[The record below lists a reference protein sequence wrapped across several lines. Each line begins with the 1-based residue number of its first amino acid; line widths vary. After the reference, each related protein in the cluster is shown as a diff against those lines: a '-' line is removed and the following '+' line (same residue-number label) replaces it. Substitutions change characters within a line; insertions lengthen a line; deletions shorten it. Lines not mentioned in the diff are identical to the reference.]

1 MSLDS
6 KTALAAF
13 ITITARDLRDIDRET
28 RSRINAAQGA
38 IDKLREVLGP
48 LPAPGAQTAVHTT
61 RAREIEWSA
70 DVLARL
76 GLEFAALAARCRDV
90 GERQNLL
97 TQLPTA
103 ADR

>member
-6 KTALAAF
+6 KTAFAAF
-13 ITITARDLRDIDRET
+13 INITERDLRDIDRET

-48 LPAPGAQTAVHTT
+48 PSVPVLATPPV

-97 TQLPTA
+97 TQLPA
-103 ADR
+103 APDR